1 MQNKIQKSKLMS
13 RIKSKN
19 TVPEIKIRSILH
31 KLGYRFRLNDPRLP
45 GKPDIVLK
53 RHKKIVFVNGCF
65 WHGHSRC
72 RRATFPRTNQ
82 TFWINKITK
91 NKERDKRILT
101 ELRKNGW
108 NVLTVWQCRI
118 KDEKNIINRL
128 TIFMKAG

>member
-101 ELRKNGW
+101 GLRKNGW
-108 NVLTVWQCRI
+108 KVLTVWQCRI
-118 KDEKNIINRL
+118 KYEKNIINRL